1 VGVLPRSLRCRRA
14 RRLTVGAALALL
26 VAGCGGGGGSTGGTN
41 TNGASAARPAPYL
54 DMHYLGEVFQA
65 HLERED
71 PEAFIVE
78 VICGRTGPAQARCN
92 VREDEQ
98 TKGYPIR
105 ITEDGRGYALKR

>member
-1 VGVLPRSLRCRRA
+1 VGVLPRPFPGRRA
-14 RRLTVGAALALL
+14 RRLAIGAALALL
-26 VAGCGGGGGSTGGTN
+26 LAGCGGGGGSAGGTR
-41 TNGASAARPAPYL
+41 TSGGPAAGPGPYL
-54 DMHYLGEVFQA
+54 NMQYLGKAFQT

-105 ITEDGRGYALKR
+105 ITEDGKGYALKR